1 MPGPAAMQDSG
12 NAATARNAGLMAQL
26 EAMALEELAAAM
38 HAGGPAPD
46 GDPVAACQ
54 DWDLGIPGTTAPA
67 TAADSVGTSLSNGA
81 APTPAASVANDT
93 PAAFA
98 A

>member
-1 MPGPAAMQDSG
+1 MPGPAAVQDSG
-12 NAATARNAGLMAQL
+12 NAATARNAGLMARL

-38 HAGGPAPD
+38 HTGGPAPD

-67 TAADSVGTSLSNGA
+67 TADDPAGTSLANGVTG
-81 APTPAASVANDT
+81 TPAASAANDT
-93 PAAFA
+93 PAASA